1 MLNPLRHRVASLSKP
16 TDVPPRS
23 RLARW
28 SGIVATW
35 SLLLAAA
42 GCASTPQ
49 NTVRVDPFLENGKPL
64 ASRNAKPAQTR
75 PSRLPE
81 SAVAHAANLG
91 GETEPHSTATRPRI
105 DSRVRPADNIVETDE
120 FRGPATATGAT
131 CPTGDC
137 KSRTPTKA
145 TGLFDVESELVPVNP
160 LPGDAPTSTPRPATR
175 PLPNSSTRTNVSS
188 PARPIA
194 TSVPTPHGGAI
205 RRVSATGEAYC
216 PPGFGPGSRPIP
228 AFQGDPNL
236 AFGPGRYPDEY
247 LFDGGDRK
255 YPVTY
260 SDYSIEGLDT
270 EDTVIEYND
279 DKGARKVKPSN
290 RVAVYAPRFA
300 AVAAISY
307 PVDNQK
313 IDVLAGADTST
324 FAPGLVARQG
334 TVHHNKLESTGRI
347 VTRLRGSSMLSRQ
360 FAKGHH
366 HEIATASHTKDVVP
380 LILYDFVNT
389 GTFKQADE
397 PVLAHAIQSAQ
408 TWTRDQS
415 PAISAQVQRG
425 QDVKAVF
432 RPADL
437 TGEKEGERT
446 PGQLRIV
453 KLADKR
459 EAQPGDVI
467 TFTIRYDNIGDREV
481 TDAAIIDN
489 LTPRLEYIVDSAT
502 SDRDG
507 ELTVAD
513 NGEGSLI
520 LRWSIEGSIKGRTG
534 GVVTFQAK
542 VK

>member
-1 MLNPLRHRVASLSKP
+1 MLNPLRHRVASLAK
-16 TDVPPRS
+16 TADVQPHW

-28 SGIVATW
+28 SRVVATW

-42 GCASTPQ
+42 GCASTPPK
-49 NTVRVDPFLENGKPL
+49 TVRVDPFLENGKPL
-64 ASRNAKPAQTR
+64 ASRNAAPPRTR

-91 GETEPHSTATRPRI
+91 GETEPASAPARPRV
-105 DSRVRPADNIVETDE
+105 DSRIRPAHNIVETDE
-120 FRGPATATGAT
+120 LSGPTTATGAA
-131 CPTGDC
+131 CPSGDC
-137 KSRTPTKA
+137 KSRTATKA
-145 TGLFDVESELVPVNP
+145 AGLFDVDSETVPLDP
-160 LPGDAPTSTPRPATR
+160 LPGDVGTSTPRPLTR
-175 PLPNSSTRTNVSS
+175 PNSSGTTRTPVSS
-188 PARPIA
+188 SAQPIA
-194 TSVPTPHGGAI
+194 TSASASQGGTI
-205 RRVSATGEAYC
+205 RRVSASGEAYC
-216 PPGFGPGSRPIP
+216 PPGFGPSGLPVP
-228 AFQGDPNL
+228 AYQGDPNL

-270 EDTVIEYND
+270 EDTVVEYND

-324 FAPGLVARQG
+324 IAPGLVARQG

-347 VTRLRGSSMLSRQ
+347 VTRLRGSSMLSKQ

-366 HEIATASHTKDVVP
+366 HGIATASHTKDVVP

-415 PAISAQVQRG
+415 PAITAQVQRG

-481 TDAAIIDN
+481 TDVAIIDN
-489 LTPRLEYIVDSAT
+489 LTPRLEYVVDSAT

-520 LRWSIEGSIKGRTG
+520 LRWGIEGSIKGRTG
-534 GVVTFQAK
+534 GVITFQAK